1 MRYVYILL
9 ICLILFYI
17 LSRYFEKY
25 YSQENFDPSL
35 VPVSSIITLAKV
47 AQKIVD
53 GNGTLTNPANLNIG
67 TTSAK
72 GNLLVTGNSTTNGN
86 KQIDGTLGVT
96 GATTLSNTL
105 DVTGNTTVG
114 GTLGVTGDT
123 TVGGTLGITGATTLT
138 GTLNANGVTT
148 IGATGT
154 PATTNNL
161 TVNGATKINGDTT
174 IKALTISGANVDPI
188 FKFGDNTGHN
198 LSFYSRIY
206 DYTKSPPTLTND
218 SVDTGTR
225 IYDNG
230 NIVAGRNIKGGN
242 INLTNGFA
250 SASSAT
256 NAELSSDTGSYKNL
270 MILGNTA
277 RGGERNIGMWD
288 NVAISGVL
296 SVGSMSYEGTA
307 TTGKV
312 NIGGVTTMKGYGSL
326 AGGCTI
332 PLPAGAYK
340 YPIQINFRWSQGNSA
355 SYNSLIHLWTGTGP
369 SGTGAWKAGYSA
381 SDCCFPGSTW
391 GSPSSPNCS
400 IPAQAADSTYVYSVE
415 YVGI

>member
-154 PATTNNL
+154 PAATTSL
-161 TVNGATKINGDTT
+161 TVNGATTLGATSTPAATTSLTVNGSTVITGNTTFNGENTFNKRATLLGGTWTKGTAYVAYDGTYNTLAISPTAAGAITLGCDNFDFKTSNIGNGTNVRINGN
-174 IKALTISGANVDPI
+174 LNV
-188 FKFGDNTGHN
+188 TGN
-198 LSFYSRIY
+198 QI
-206 DYTKSPPTLTND
+206 TQ
-218 SVDTGTR
+218 
-225 IYDNG
+225 G
-230 NIVAGRNIKGGN
+230 NIITVKYGGVGDGVRKD
-242 INLTNGFA
+242 ISVPKYPCRFTLIAHSGGGYFYQTGIWDSTGAWGAATNGD
-250 SASSAT
+250 S
-256 NAELSSDTGSYKNL
+256 
-270 MILGNTA
+270 IL
-277 RGGERNIGMWD
+277 
-288 NVAISGVL
+288 
-296 SVGSMSYEGTA
+296 
-307 TTGKV
+307 
-312 NIGGVTTMKGYGSL
+312 
-326 AGGCTI
+326 
-332 PLPAGAYK
+332 
-340 YPIQINFRWSQGNSA
+340 
-355 SYNSLIHLWTGTGP
+355 TGP
-369 SGTGAWKAGYSA
+369 SGANT
-381 SDCCFPGSTW
+381 
-391 GSPSSPNCS
+391 NCS
-400 IPAQAADSTYVYSVE
+400 LTPYNGGGWFLTLE
-415 YVGI
+415 YPT

>member
-123 TVGGTLGITGATTLT
+123 TVGGTLGITGA
-138 GTLNANGVTT
+138 
-148 IGATGT
+148 
-154 PATTNNL
+154 
-161 TVNGATKINGDTT
+161 
-174 IKALTISGANVDPI
+174 
-188 FKFGDNTGHN
+188 
-198 LSFYSRIY
+198 
-206 DYTKSPPTLTND
+206 
-218 SVDTGTR
+218 
-225 IYDNG
+225 
-230 NIVAGRNIKGGN
+230 
-242 INLTNGFA
+242 
-250 SASSAT
+250 
-256 NAELSSDTGSYKNL
+256 
-270 MILGNTA
+270 
-277 RGGERNIGMWD
+277 
-288 NVAISGVL
+288 
-296 SVGSMSYEGTA
+296 
-307 TTGKV
+307 
-312 NIGGVTTMKGYGSL
+312 
-326 AGGCTI
+326 
-332 PLPAGAYK
+332 
-340 YPIQINFRWSQGNSA
+340 
-355 SYNSLIHLWTGTGP
+355 
-369 SGTGAWKAGYSA
+369 WKAGYSA